1 MQYHT
6 DIIPIRRNMLRDKVN
21 LGTPGT
27 SKIFGSAKL
36 AITEFVENDICK
48 DLPLSRKNTH
58 CHNDTNR
65 LPTGSEICL
74 ENIPSQW

>member
-1 MQYHT
+1 MINHP
-6 DIIPIRRNMLRDKVN
+6 DIIPKENNMLYINTN

>member
-27 SKIFGSAKL
+27 SSQRVIYLSIVSIFPESFGY
-36 AITEFVENDICK
+36 IGEVFFPCN
-48 DLPLSRKNTH
+48 
-58 CHNDTNR
+58 
-65 LPTGSEICL
+65 
-74 ENIPSQW
+74 